1 MKRILKIFTIVLL
14 VFSTISFKQIKAD
27 EYIDEITDFEIKV
40 DVLDDGSL
48 KMVYHIEW
56 LVLDDEI
63 GPLLY
68 AEIGI
73 PNSHYVSFSALTSNI
88 SNIDYQSSNGTLKI
102 DFNEEYYEGQTAIFE
117 FELVQDYMYSFTEGN
132 EYACYSFTPA
142 WFDTANVDNLKISWN
157 NEHVDNYSPAAEIVD
172 GYIVWQTSLKG
183 KERYNV
189 NIYYPSGAYNFDL
202 DRGYDEDIDDG
213 FGVDD
218 VGTIIAEFIFL
229 FLFLGILALP
239 FIIIILVIKH
249 YKDSGFTTKL
259 LKRLNVL

>member
-14 VFSTISFKQIKAD
+14 VFSTISFKEIKAD

-88 SNIDYQSSNGTLKI
+88 SNIDYQ
-102 DFNEEYYEGQTAIFE
+102 
-117 FELVQDYMYSFTEGN
+117 
-132 EYACYSFTPA
+132 
-142 WFDTANVDNLKISWN
+142 
-157 NEHVDNYSPAAEIVD
+157 H
-172 GYIVWQTSLKG
+172 
-183 KERYNV
+183 
-189 NIYYPSGAYNFDL
+189 
-202 DRGYDEDIDDG
+202 
-213 FGVDD
+213 
-218 VGTIIAEFIFL
+218 
-229 FLFLGILALP
+229 
-239 FIIIILVIKH
+239 
-249 YKDSGFTTKL
+249 
-259 LKRLNVL
+259 